1 MGLAET
7 GQGRKRHGH
16 PHLPRAALLEE
27 TLLKVKAF
35 AFYSNTVLC
44 AAVKLNTVGVVWAL
58 TKTAMLFNSA
68 LK

>member
-27 TLLKVKAF
+27 TRLKVKAL

-44 AAVKLNTVGVVWAL
+44 AAVKS
-58 TKTAMLFNSA
+58 NSGWGWSGH
-68 LK
+68 LQKQPCFSIVR